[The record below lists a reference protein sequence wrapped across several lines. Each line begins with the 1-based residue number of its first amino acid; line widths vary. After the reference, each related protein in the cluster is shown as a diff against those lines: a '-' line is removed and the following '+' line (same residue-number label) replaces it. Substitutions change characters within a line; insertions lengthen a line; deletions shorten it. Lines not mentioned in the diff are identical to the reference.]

1 MEVLYMNEID
11 LLKAELRNFLDASGK
26 LTKMPV
32 KRKKKLAFLVYI
44 APHFQAGVPYT
55 EKQINEV
62 INQWHTY
69 GDPVTIRRELVEHG
83 ILSRDKAGHEY
94 RRTEDLPDLTTLLER
109 YQ

>member
-1 MEVLYMNEID
+1 MNEID

-44 APHFQAGVPYT
+44 APHFRRSSVYR
-55 EKQINEV
+55 KQINEV

-69 GDPVTIRRELVEHG
+69 GDPVTIRRERRTRHPL
-83 ILSRDKAGHEY
+83 RDKAGHEY